1 MKVWVNAIPW
11 NKQIVIDALESGA
24 DGLIVEKGKSAEVK
38 KLGIITTVA
47 EDGDLKPGEDIFFV
61 EILSKRDEEEIVSFP
76 HDKPVVVKTK
86 DWTIIPIENILAQR
100 SNIFLEVNSL
110 SDAMTASGILEKGVD
125 GVVLSV
131 MEGAELR
138 DTVSKLKKGTDKL
151 VLVEAEISRVIA
163 LSMGD
168 RVCIDTCTAMQE
180 GQGMLVGNSS
190 SGMFL
195 VHAETV
201 ENPYVAPRPFRVNA
215 GPVHAYIKTP
225 GGKTKYL
232 SELQSGDPVLVVGF
246 DGSTQDAVVGRVKI
260 EKRPLVFVEAFADGK
275 PYTTVL
281 QNAETIRLT
290 SPSGK
295 PVSVV
300 ELKESVK
307 VLMFTEKGGRHFGM
321 QVEETIEEK

>member
-1 MKVWVNAIPW
+1 MKVWVSAVPW
-11 NKQIVIDALESGA
+11 NKQTAIDALESGA
-24 DGLIVEKGKSAEVK
+24 DGILVEKGKTAAVK
-38 KLGIITTVA
+38 QLGIIETIA
-47 EDGDLKPGEDIFFV
+47 EDGDLKPGKDLYFV
-61 EILSKRDEEEIVSFP
+61 EILSKSDEEKIVSLP

-100 SNIFLEVNSL
+100 GNIFLEVGSL
-110 SDAMTASGILEKGVD
+110 SEAKTAAGILEKGVD
-125 GVVLSV
+125 GVVLNISDD
-131 MEGAELR
+131 AALR
-138 DTVSKLKKGTDKL
+138 EAVSALKQGTETVSLA
-151 VLVEAEISRVIA
+151 EAEISRVMA

-168 RVCIDTCTAMQE
+168 RVCIDTCTSMKQ
-180 GQGMLVGNSS
+180 GQGMLIGNSS

-232 SELQSGDPVLVVGF
+232 SELASGDPVLVVNY
-246 DGSTQDAVVGRVKI
+246 DGSTQEAVVGRVKI

-275 PYTTVL
+275 PYTAVL

-290 SPSGK
+290 SPDGK

-300 ELKESVK
+300 DLKQGVR